1 VEVVLADRTHQPWLE
16 SHAGLIAEEL
26 NVKQVDF
33 IEQAAQYISYNV
45 LPDLKRLGPRL
56 GRRLPT
62 LKKILGQ
69 ANGGEIMAELESRG
83 RVVFELGD
91 GPIALDA
98 ADLQVRLQAKA
109 GWTAAQGRGCVVV
122 LSTEISD
129 ALRQEGLARE
139 LVHAVQTLRKE
150 RDCQYTD
157 RIQVVVDTD
166 SAEVRAAVEA
176 FGDYLRSETLT
187 VEIRFQSLDG
197 AEATALDL
205 GGYPMKI
212 AIQVI

>member
-1 VEVVLADRTHQPWLE
+1 MTSR
-16 SHAGLIAEEL
+16 
-26 NVKQVDF
+26 
-33 IEQAAQYISYNV
+33 
-45 LPDLKRLGPRL
+45 
-56 GRRLPT
+56 
-62 LKKILGQ
+62 
-69 ANGGEIMAELESRG
+69 NGFSIG
-83 RVVFELGD
+83 
-91 GPIALDA
+91 
-98 ADLQVRLQAKA
+98 
-109 GWTAAQGRGCVVV
+109 T

-166 SAEVRAAVEA
+166 SAEVRAAVA
-176 FGDYLRSETLT
+176 VFGDYLRSETLA

-197 AEATALDL
+197 AEAAELDL